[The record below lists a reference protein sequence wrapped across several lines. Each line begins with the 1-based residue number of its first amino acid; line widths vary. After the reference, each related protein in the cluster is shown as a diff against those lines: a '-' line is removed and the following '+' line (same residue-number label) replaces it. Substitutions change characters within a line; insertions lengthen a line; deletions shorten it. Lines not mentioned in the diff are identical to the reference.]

1 MNETPLERLGAAISA
16 FFEETGS
23 FPPSAVMSGWVVV
36 ATHSRV
42 QTEDPNALP
51 LVSGAQYAI
60 GPETSTV
67 EAAGMARFL
76 DVVVERA
83 TWGMLNGSSDEDDE

>member
-1 MNETPLERLGAAISA
+1 MADTPLERLGAAISA
-16 FFEETGS
+16 FMEETES
-23 FPPSAVMSGWVVV
+23 FPPGAVMSGWVVV
-36 ATHSRV
+36 ATHSRL
-42 QTEDPNALP
+42 QFDDPDALP
-51 LVSGAQYAI
+51 LVSGVQYAI

-83 TWGMLNGSSDEDDE
+83 TWQMLSDGASGE